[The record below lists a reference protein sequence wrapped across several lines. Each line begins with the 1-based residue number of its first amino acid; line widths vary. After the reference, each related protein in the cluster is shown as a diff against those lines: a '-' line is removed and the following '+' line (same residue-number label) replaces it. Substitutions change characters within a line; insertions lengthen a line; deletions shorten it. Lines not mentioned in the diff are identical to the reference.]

1 MQAEAP
7 SSAALRTS
15 LIEESIVSLD
25 TTGIPLPG
33 YTPRGRELI
42 SSLQNKPYRFFL
54 TSQLLSTI
62 GMWIQRLALDWVL
75 LEITGSVTLVG
86 FLVVLQFGPTLILG
100 MWGGVLVD
108 RYSTRMLLLM
118 SQSVVLAVNL
128 ALVVAALTGT
138 LSAWVIFALSGVL
151 GFFSIVDQP
160 GRQVIIGQIVG
171 PVHLGNAISMNQ
183 ITYQIAGMAGPALA
197 ALLLIA
203 PGQATVF
210 VAASTA
216 HLLALIAMILL
227 FVKAQLIR
235 VSPSPREPGQI
246 AAAFAYAAR
255 KPEIRYT
262 LIMLVFVCVLA
273 LNWPI
278 LFVSMATVDFDSGP
292 GGYGLANT
300 AIAAGSLVGGILAL
314 RRTHRGLRTVIIAMS
329 GFCAFRAFCGLA
341 PYEWMYL
348 LIIAGTG
355 VWSILM
361 WTGANSLLQWST
373 NSRMR
378 GRIMSLYLLIAV
390 GGQALG
396 GPLLGWACQ
405 TFGTRPVFV
414 LSGLVPLVAIFI
426 VISLL
431 RRAPRT

>member
-33 YTPRGRELI
+33 YVPRGRELI
-42 SSLQNKPYRFFL
+42 SSLNNKPYRFFL
-54 TSQLLSTI
+54 TSQLFSTM

-86 FLVVLQFGPTLILG
+86 MLVVLQFGPTLFLG

-108 RYSTRMLLLM
+108 RYSTRVLLLM
-118 SQSVVLAVNL
+118 SQSVVLGVNL

-138 LSAWVIFALSGVL
+138 LSAWLIFALSGVL
-151 GFFSIVDQP
+151 GVFSVVDQP
-160 GRQVIIGQIVG
+160 GRQVVIGQIVG

-183 ITYQIAGMAGPALA
+183 ITYQIAGMAGPVVA
-197 ALLLIA
+197 AALLIA

-210 VAASTA
+210 VAASTS
-216 HLLALIAMILL
+216 HLLALIAMIIL
-227 FVKAQLIR
+227 FVKARLAAHI
-235 VSPSPREPGQI
+235 PSPREPGQI
-246 AAAFAYAAR
+246 VAAFAYAAR

-262 LIMLVFVCVLA
+262 MILLVFVCVLA

-278 LFVSMATVDFDSGP
+278 LFVSMATVDFESGP
-292 GGYGLANT
+292 GGYGLANM
-300 AIAAGSLVGGILAL
+300 AVAAGSFVGGILAL
-314 RRTHRGLRTVIIAMS
+314 RRVHRGLQTVIVAMA
-329 GFCAFRAFCGLA
+329 GTCTFRALCGVA

-348 LIIAGTG
+348 LVIAGTG
-355 VWSILM
+355 VWLLLM
-361 WTGANSLLQWST
+361 WTAANSLLQWST

-414 LSGLVPLVAIFI
+414 VSGLVPLVAIFV